1 MSALAWRAG
10 ARHHPH
16 HPQPGS
22 CSPEGP
28 EFPAWP
34 GGEPKGATS
43 APYPI
48 WAVHSCL
55 PQQSEKS
62 WVPGALDSGPERHR
76 SRSPGVRGPGLASC
90 FSSLTGWPGSAVLY
104 RKLVTEDEALG
115 GSSWGRPL
123 GPWPCRPQSREP
135 LVTSETPFSS
145 TSALESRPPS
155 SGNLEGGEAARVRCS
170 QHGVHVGA
178 PHHIGPPASS
188 YITTHMVLGATS
200 S

>member
-1 MSALAWRAG
+1 MSALAWKAG
-10 ARHHPH
+10 ARHH
-16 HPQPGS
+16 HPPPNLAPAAQRGLSSLPGL
-22 CSPEGP
+22 EGN
-28 EFPAWP
+28 
-34 GGEPKGATS
+34 PKGATS

-48 WAVHSCL
+48 WTVHSCL

-76 SRSPGVRGPGLASC
+76 SSSPGVRGPGLASC

-178 PHHIGPPASS
+178 PHPIG
-188 YITTHMVLGATS
+188 V
-200 S
+200 